1 MPLRIYE
8 IRLQIIAGRTPP
20 RLDILKEHFQQNKQC
35 IRDSNK
41 VVLLSCHVRVTKI
54 YRLALLVYIVS
65 LL

>member
-20 RLDILKEHFQQNKQC
+20 RLDILKEHFRQNKQC
-35 IRDSNK
+35 IRYSNT
-41 VVLLSCHVRVTKI
+41 VVLLSCHVRVTKM
-54 YRLALLVYIVS
+54 YRLVLLVYIVS